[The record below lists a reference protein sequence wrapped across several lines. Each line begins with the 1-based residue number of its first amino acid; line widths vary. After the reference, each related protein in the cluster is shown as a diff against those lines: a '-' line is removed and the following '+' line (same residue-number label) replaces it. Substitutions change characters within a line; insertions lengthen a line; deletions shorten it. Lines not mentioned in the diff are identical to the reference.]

1 MDRPNKINLVE
12 VGPGKGTLMKDM
24 LRVIFYFHFISKKK
38 KKNSK
43 NFFLL
48 FLGIFQDFSKL

>member
-24 LRVIFYFHFISKKK
+24 LRVIFYFHFI
-38 KKNSK
+38 
-43 NFFLL
+43 
-48 FLGIFQDFSKL
+48 